1 MAPVRGCS
9 PTLPIPIS
17 DNLPAA
23 AFFRPYSFEPTCL
36 LELSEL
42 PFNPFGRDADLFG
55 QLIRTDGWVGCDQ
68 REDLFP
74 RFFPGCSPGLFTVS
88 PADDRL
94 EPIRSRQ
101 TPAPA
106 DPLWCR
112 SCPASPCPSARCNGE
127 IHRLG
132 EERGR
137 ATRRDVAS
145 CRISS
150 AASAYRPWREQQRC
164 QGEAPSVVVVVRPSG
179 IMASLS
185 PIILQS
191 ISNNEFK
198 ILMHGRPLCHSRQY
212 IWNLISNRCQ
222 SLLQFKFPIPICN
235 SRV

>member
-23 AFFRPYSFEPTCL
+23 AFFRPHSFEPTCL
-36 LELSEL
+36 LELPEL
-42 PFNPFGRDADLFG
+42 PFNPSGCDANRFG
-55 QLIRTDGWVGCDQ
+55 QLIRTDRWVGCDQ

-112 SCPASPCPSARCNGE
+112 SCPASPCPSARCNRRDTSARRGAGAGDPPWRRKLQDQLRSLC
-127 IHRLG
+127 IPAVARTAKMSRRSAFSR
-132 EERGR
+132 RGR
-137 ATRRDVAS
+137 PTLRHH
-145 CRISS
+145 
-150 AASAYRPWREQQRC
+150 
-164 QGEAPSVVVVVRPSG
+164 G
-179 IMASLS
+179 I
-185 PIILQS
+185 S
-191 ISNNEFK
+191 ISN
-198 ILMHGRPLCHSRQY
+198 HSPIY
-212 IWNLISNRCQ
+212 
-222 SLLQFKFPIPICN
+222 LQ
-235 SRV
+235 

>member
-1 MAPVRGCS
+1 MTVWNPYDPGKLRLRQPRSGADHVP
-9 PTLPIPIS
+9 
-17 DNLPAA
+17 
-23 AFFRPYSFEPTCL
+23 RP
-36 LELSEL
+36 
-42 PFNPFGRDADLFG
+42 RAH
-55 QLIRTDGWVGCDQ
+55 
-68 REDLFP
+68 
-74 RFFPGCSPGLFTVS
+74 
-88 PADDRL
+88 
-94 EPIRSRQ
+94 
-101 TPAPA
+101 
-106 DPLWCR
+106 PLDVT
-112 SCPASPCPSARCNGE
+112 GE